1 MNQARGG
8 WTNRTLSGLLWT
20 SLGTGAQAVLQLVVL
35 AILARLLTPAD
46 FGLAAAALVVVGFSA
61 VFSQLGIGP
70 AVVQRLDLEPA
81 HLRSAFTIS
90 VLLGVLLGGL
100 VWTTAPL
107 VALFFRLEGL
117 TPLLRV
123 LAFVFPVQG
132 LGVVADSLLQRE
144 LRFRGLAA
152 VEAVTV
158 AAGYG
163 VAGVPLAALGYG
175 AWALVAAHLVQNA
188 LRTVLLFTLRP
199 HPVRPL
205 LDRRASAELLY
216 FGGGYTASR
225 FSNYAAGQGDNLVV
239 GRWLGAEALGD
250 YGRAY
255 QLMAGPAVVFG
266 NILDRV
272 LFPTMAQMQHQP
284 ERLAEAYRRGVALIA
299 LVMLPATAL
308 LILLAPE
315 LTRVVLGPEWDEV
328 VLPLQVLGAGLLFR
342 TSYKLSDSLVRATGA
357 VYQRTWRQVVY
368 ALVVLGGAWVGQFGG
383 LPGVAL
389 AVLATL
395 ALNFFLMAH
404 LSLKESGLSWRRFAA
419 AHLPGLAL
427 GTLVAANAWA
437 VVALLRAWG
446 LPAPVVL
453 AGAVAGTLPSL
464 LLAKRL
470 PGVFLGEDGRWMLR
484 KLTAYVLGG
493 SRAVRAPRE
502 PVPPAPLT
510 EEAVS

>member
-1 MNQARGG
+1 MNHGGGG
-8 WTNRTLSGLLWT
+8 WTNRTLGGLLWT
-20 SLGTGAQAVLQLVVL
+20 SLGTGGQALLQLLVL
-35 AILARLLTPAD
+35 AILAWLLSPAD

-70 AVVQRLDLEPA
+70 AVVQRLELRDA

-90 VLLGVLLGGL
+90 VLLGLLLAGV

-107 VALFFRLEGL
+107 VALFFRLDGL

-132 LGVVADSLLQRE
+132 LSIVSDSLLQRE
-144 LRFRGLAA
+144 LRFRRLAA
-152 VEAVTV
+152 VEVVTV
-158 AAGYG
+158 IAGYG
-163 VAGVPLAALGYG
+163 AVGVPLAALGFG
-175 AWALVAAHLVQNA
+175 AWALVLAHLAQTV
-188 LRTVLLFTLRP
+188 LRTVLLFALRP

-205 LDRRASAELLY
+205 LARQASAELLY

-225 FSNYAAGQGDNLVV
+225 LSNYAVGQGDNLVV

-272 LFPTMAQMQHQP
+272 LFPTMAQLQLEP
-284 ERLAEAYRRGVALIA
+284 ERLAETYRRGISLIA
-299 LVMLPATAL
+299 LVMLPTTAL
-308 LILLAPE
+308 LMLLAPE
-315 LTRVVLGPEWDEV
+315 LTEVVLGPEWGDV
-328 VLPLQVLGAGLLFR
+328 VLPLQILAAGMLFR

-368 ALVVLGGAWVGQFGG
+368 ALAVLGGAWVGQFGG

-395 ALNFFLMAH
+395 GLNFFLMAH
-404 LSLKESGLSWRRFAA
+404 LSLKEAGLSWRRFAA

-427 GTLVAANAWA
+427 GALVGANGWAA
-437 VVALLRAWG
+437 VALLRALD
-446 LPAPVVL
+446 LPAVL
-453 AGAVAGTLPSL
+453 VLVGTLVGTLPSL
-464 LLAKRL
+464 LLARQF

-484 KLTAYVLGG
+484 KFAAYLLGG
-493 SRAVRAPRE
+493 RRAVRLTRE

-510 EEAVS
+510 EEAVP